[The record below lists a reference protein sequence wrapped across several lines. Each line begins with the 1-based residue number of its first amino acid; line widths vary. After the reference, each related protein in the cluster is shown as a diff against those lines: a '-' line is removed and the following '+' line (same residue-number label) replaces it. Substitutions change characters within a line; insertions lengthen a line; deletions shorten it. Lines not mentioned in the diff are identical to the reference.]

1 MTAIQ
6 EMDPGFLER
15 PWGHL
20 TSSPSW
26 WGLEGPQERLVNLK
40 IGALGLTRRFLTM
53 MAEEVTLRMAGH

>member
-26 WGLEGPQERLVNLK
+26 WGLEGPQEQPLTEKSLWRL
-40 IGALGLTRRFLTM
+40 FLTM